1 MDNKKTKYESMIRW
15 YITKEYPQIKKHYWE
30 KWLSTVIAV
39 DLWTTLGLEKQLPE
53 AVKALMIQNN
63 MALYKLYSENVE
75 VAIDII
81 TKKLSEMKLP
91 EGFHPL
97 PDELYNQLSNEN
109 IWKFIYENHID
120 VETLYSILKLKKIRD
135 KWESVW
141 KCPFSAEIKK
151 MIKETIK

>member
-1 MDNKKTKYESMIRW
+1 
-15 YITKEYPQIKKHYWE
+15 
-30 KWLSTVIAV
+30 
-39 DLWTTLGLEKQLPE
+39 
-53 AVKALMIQNN
+53 

-109 IWKFIYENHID
+109 I
-120 VETLYSILKLKKIRD
+120 
-135 KWESVW
+135 
-141 KCPFSAEIKK
+141 
-151 MIKETIK
+151 